1 MKSIHFLLPL
11 AFLLAISCGQGDNT
25 AESDAEQDNTST
37 DSTSIKV
44 IQPRVVT
51 QAVEHDTDDPAIWIN
66 PKDLNQSL
74 IIGTDK
80 DSLGALYAFDLD
92 GRIVKRSVTLN
103 RPNNVDVAYGL
114 MVNGVATDY
123 AITGERHSHM
133 MRIFSLP
140 DMQPIDGGGIPVYVG
155 EVGPEYRDLMGMV
168 VYVAPDGEHYAIAGR
183 KNGPT
188 DGTYLWQYRLYG
200 KNDGTVGAELVRKF
214 GNFSG
219 RKEIEAIAVDH
230 NLGYIYYSDEQ
241 AGVRKYHAHP
251 YKGNEELAFFATEG
265 FLDDHEGVSIYNLTD
280 STGYIIVS
288 DQRRNAFR
296 MFPREGSN
304 GNPHAHPEVGVVF
317 TATNNSDGNEIT
329 TESFNGRFPGG
340 LFVAMSD
347 DRTFQYYSW
356 KDMAEGQFE
365 VRMDQ

>member
-1 MKSIHFLLPL
+1 MKSRYLFYAVLFLAAAACGQAGTESNESAGNTESSETELLKQRVVQPL
-11 AFLLAISCGQGDNT
+11 A
-25 AESDAEQDNTST
+25 
-37 DSTSIKV
+37 
-44 IQPRVVT
+44 VT
-51 QAVEHDTDDPAIWIN
+51 EAVDYDTDDPAIWVH
-66 PKDLNQSL
+66 PDDVEKSL
-74 IIGTDK
+74 VIGTDK
-80 DSLGALYAFDLD
+80 DAKGALFAFDLD
-92 GRIVKRSVTLN
+92 GRIVGRSITLN
-103 RPNNVDVAYGL
+103 RPNNVDVGYGL
-114 MVNGVATDY
+114 MVNGVAIDY
-123 AITGERHSHM
+123 AITGERHTHK

-140 DMQPIDGGGIPVYVG
+140 DMQPIDGGGIPVYQG
-155 EVGPEYRDLMGMV
+155 EEGPEFRDLMGMA
-168 VYVAPDGEHYAIAGR
+168 VYLAPDGEHYAIAGR

-188 DGTYLWQYRLYG
+188 DGTYLWQYRLFG
-200 KNDGTVGAELVRKF
+200 KEDGTVGAELVRKF

-219 RKEIEAIAVDH
+219 RKEIEAITVDH
-230 NLGYIYYSDEQ
+230 KQGYIYYCDEQ

-251 YKGNEELAFFATEG
+251 DKGNEELAFFATEG
-265 FLDDHEGVSIYNLTD
+265 FLDDHEGVSVYNLTD

-304 GNPHAHPEVGVVF
+304 GDPHAHPEVGVVF

-356 KDMAEGQFE
+356 KDMAEGQFR
-365 VRMDQ
+365 VRE